1 MREVAK
7 EQWVSSHQEL
17 KSAGYVRFEYLT
29 ANHISE
35 NNFEVYSKLAL
46 ENLSEFLLVK
56 TSITGEIYSIDS
68 IYPAANFHERE
79 IAQMFGIE
87 VIDGNSKDLAFDFDF
102 EGFPL
107 RKDFALTTRQ
117 ETPWPGAVE
126 PDEKARRRPA
136 LPPGVFETW
145 SK

>member
-1 MREVAK
+1 MREVTYD
-7 EQWVSSHQEL
+7 QWVSSHQEL
-17 KSAGYVRFEYLT
+17 KSAGFVRFEYLT
-29 ANHISE
+29 ANHISQ
-35 NNFEVYSKLAL
+35 NHFEIFSRLAL
-46 ENLSEFLLVK
+46 DDLSESLLVK
-56 TSITGEIYSIDS
+56 TSITGEIDSIDS
-68 IYPAANFHERE
+68 IYTAANFHERE
-79 IAQMFGIE
+79 LTQMFGIQ
-87 VIDGNSKDLAFDFDF
+87 VIGGNSNELAFDADF

-126 PDEKARRRPA
+126 PDEKARRRLA

>member
-7 EQWVSSHQEL
+7 EDWVIAHQES

-29 ANHISE
+29 ATHICE
-35 NNFEVYSKLAL
+35 NSFEVFSKLSL
-46 ENLSEFLLVK
+46 EDLSESLLVK
-56 TSITGEIYSIDS
+56 TYITGQIDSIDS
-68 IYPAANFHERE
+68 IYTVANFHERE
-79 IAQMFGIE
+79 LAQMFGIN
-87 VIDGNSKDLAFDFDF
+87 VIGASSQDLAFDVDF
-102 EGFPL
+102 EGVPL

>member
-7 EQWVSSHQEL
+7 EQWVSTHQEL
-17 KSAGYVRFEYLT
+17 KRAGYVRFEYLT
-29 ANHISE
+29 ASHISE
-35 NNFEVYSKLAL
+35 NIFEVFSKLAL
-46 ENLSEFLLVK
+46 ENLTDSVLVK
-56 TSITGEIYSIDS
+56 TSITGEIDSIDS
-68 IYPAANFHERE
+68 IYTTANFHERE
-79 IAQMFGIE
+79 LAQMFGIR
-87 VIDGNSKDLAFDFDF
+87 VIGGNANDLAFDVDF

-107 RKDFALTTRQ
+107 RKDFALITRQ

>member
-1 MREVAK
+1 MREVSK
-7 EQWVSSHQEL
+7 EQWVRTHQEL

-29 ANHISE
+29 ASHISE
-35 NNFEVYSKLAL
+35 NNFEVFSKIAL
-46 ENLSEFLLVK
+46 DNLSESLLVK
-56 TSITGEIYSIDS
+56 TSITGEIDSIDS
-68 IYPAANFHERE
+68 IYTAANFHERE
-79 IAQMFGIE
+79 LAQMFGIQ
-87 VIDGNSKDLAFDFDF
+87 VIGGNSQDLAFEVDF

-126 PDEKARRRPA
+126 PDEKARRRQA

-145 SK
+145 WK

>member
-1 MREVAK
+1 MREVTK
-7 EQWVSSHQEL
+7 EQWVSTHQEL
-17 KSAGYVRFEYLT
+17 KSAGYVRLEYLT
-29 ANHISE
+29 ASHISE
-35 NNFEVYSKLAL
+35 NIFEIFSKLAL
-46 ENLSEFLLVK
+46 ENLSDSLLVK
-56 TSITGEIYSIDS
+56 TSITGEIDS
-68 IYPAANFHERE
+68 IGSIYTAANFHERE
-79 IAQMFGIE
+79 LAQMFGIK
-87 VIDGNSKDLAFDFDF
+87 VIGGKAIDLAFDVDF

-117 ETPWPGAVE
+117 ETAWPGAVE

>member
-1 MREVAK
+1 MREVSK
-7 EQWVSSHQEL
+7 EQWVSAHQEL

-29 ANHISE
+29 ASHISE
-35 NNFEVYSKLAL
+35 NNFEVFARLAL
-46 ENLSEFLLVK
+46 DDLSDSLVVK
-56 TSITGEIYSIDS
+56 TLITGEIDSIDS
-68 IYPAANFHERE
+68 IYTVANFHERE
-79 IAQMFGIE
+79 LAQMFGIK
-87 VIDGNSKDLAFDFDF
+87 VISRGSQDLAFDVDF

-107 RKDFALTTRQ
+107 RKDFALNTRL

-126 PDEKARRRPA
+126 PDEKARRRQA